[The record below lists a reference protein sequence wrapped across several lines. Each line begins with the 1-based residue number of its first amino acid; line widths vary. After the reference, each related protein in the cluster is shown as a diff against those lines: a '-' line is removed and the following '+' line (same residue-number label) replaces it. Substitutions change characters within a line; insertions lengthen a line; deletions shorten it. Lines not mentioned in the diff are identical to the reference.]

1 MHSFHNSC
9 ILNSNVI
16 TACFVEC
23 IIFENSTIHTC
34 LLSLTFP
41 HTISISDPT
50 LHRNESYSVHQL
62 DNHVHSTT
70 ETTPTTLNYSS
81 MGPNYDMI
89 TRERLDANDVIDHSQ
104 QGSNTQHVQAVNPT
118 PVRDETGR
126 NGDDFYD
133 AEEHTY
139 AAVNKK
145 KAKKTSED
153 GEGEREEPPDYETAV
168 PGETSWG
175 VMDEGHA

>member
-1 MHSFHNSC
+1 MYLSSGLLVLKTETSY
-9 ILNSNVI
+9 I
-16 TACFVEC
+16 
-23 IIFENSTIHTC
+23 C
-34 LLSLTFP
+34 LLFLKIF
-41 HTISISDPT
+41 SIPDPT
-50 LHRNESYSVHQL
+50 VRRNESYSIHQL
-62 DNHVHSTT
+62 DNHVYSTA

-81 MGPNYDMI
+81 MGPNYDII
-89 TRERLDANDVIDHSQ
+89 TRERLDTNDVIDHSQ
-104 QGSNTQHVQAVNPT
+104 QGSNTQPVQEVNPT

-153 GEGEREEPPDYETAV
+153 GEGEREEPPDYEMAV

>member
-1 MHSFHNSC
+1 
-9 ILNSNVI
+9 
-16 TACFVEC
+16 
-23 IIFENSTIHTC
+23 
-34 LLSLTFP
+34 
-41 HTISISDPT
+41 
-50 LHRNESYSVHQL
+50 
-62 DNHVHSTT
+62 
-70 ETTPTTLNYSS
+70 
-81 MGPNYDMI
+81 MGPNYDTV
-89 TRERLDANDVIDHSQ
+89 TRERLDTNDVIDHSQ
-104 QGSNTQHVQAVNPT
+104 QGSNTQPSQPVNPT
-118 PVRDETGR
+118 PVRDETGRNVNPTPVGDETGR

-153 GEGEREEPPDYETAV
+153 GEGEREEPPDYEMAV